1 MYFFNSRHTSSSCNS
16 ANWLQGVYLSIN
28 GLTTTHTGLLAVSS
42 YLMFGATLL
51 LMFKNVT
58 FYS

>member
-1 MYFFNSRHTSSSCNS
+1 MNSLNALIVH
-16 ANWLQGVYLSIN
+16 I
-28 GLTTTHTGLLAVSS
+28 HTGLLAVRS

-58 FYS
+58 FCN

>member
-1 MYFFNSRHTSSSCNS
+1 MEQI
-16 ANWLQGVYLSIN
+16 A
-28 GLTTTHTGLLAVSS
+28 LTKCLIVHIHTGLLAVSS

-58 FYS
+58 FKIKFWGDLADQPGSVVV